1 MEMRMKQGNSW
12 CHVQDYLKHTVEE
25 TSKGVN
31 IKIYTHG
38 GNIHEYICEDKTRLK
53 NGEWA
58 KGYKKWKRHGLQ

>member
-1 MEMRMKQGNSW
+1 MEMRMKQGNSL
-12 CHVQDYLKHTVEE
+12 CHVRDYSKHTVEE

-38 GNIHEYICEDKTRLK
+38 GNVHEYICEDKTRLK

>member
-12 CHVQDYLKHTVEE
+12 CHVQDYSKHTVEE

-38 GNIHEYICEDKTRLK
+38 GNVKQD
-53 NGEWA
+53 
-58 KGYKKWKRHGLQ
+58 